1 MTCSECPELGAP
13 SSRRLASRDI
23 DWHQCPYTSVYSL
36 STKSESCENKSP
48 NVFRTELSK
57 SFRDTLPCSLQT
69 KRISKSR
76 PWHVHC
82 FSIVALSA
90 RIFTIVGLQG
100 CERTWPPEE
109 EDEEEEEEE
118 EEEDRRRSK
127 QKLWEDFQG
136 LDHGEAGID
145 HGLDH
150 SPIEFA
156 NAEGVQ
162 CRLRDNQCR
171 RAQQAIL
178 NKLVTLEGTF

>member
-1 MTCSECPELGAP
+1 M
-13 SSRRLASRDI
+13 
-23 DWHQCPYTSVYSL
+23 
-36 STKSESCENKSP
+36 
-48 NVFRTELSK
+48 
-57 SFRDTLPCSLQT
+57 
-69 KRISKSR
+69 
-76 PWHVHC
+76 HC

-156 NAEGVQ
+156 NAELVQ